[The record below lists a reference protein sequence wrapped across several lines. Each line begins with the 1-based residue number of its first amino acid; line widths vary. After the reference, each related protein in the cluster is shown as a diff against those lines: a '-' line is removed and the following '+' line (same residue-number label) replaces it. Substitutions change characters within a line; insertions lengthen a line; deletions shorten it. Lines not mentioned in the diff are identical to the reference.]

1 MKTEEVNEP
10 LQEAPADPVEDEV
23 DENLDNDPEDEPEG
37 ADGQEDAAAGY
48 HSTSDLSAFLRV
60 LNAKNLTKEQ
70 LALLAEIFKLDVKNG
85 KLVERKKTKKAA

>member
-23 DENLDNDPEDEPEG
+23 DEDLGNDPEDEPEG

-48 HSTSDLSAFLRV
+48 HSTSDLSAFLRI

-70 LALLAEIFKLDVKNG
+70 LALFAEIFKLDVKNG
-85 KLVERKKTKKAA
+85 KLVERKTTKKTA